1 MKQKV
6 IYEWTNE
13 NEEKALKRHL
23 IRIFTKGWVIK
34 LSEKSEAKQ

>member
-6 IYEWTNE
+6 VFEWTNE

-23 IRIFTKGWVIK
+23 IRIFTKGLVIK
-34 LSEKSEAKQ
+34 LSERSEARQ